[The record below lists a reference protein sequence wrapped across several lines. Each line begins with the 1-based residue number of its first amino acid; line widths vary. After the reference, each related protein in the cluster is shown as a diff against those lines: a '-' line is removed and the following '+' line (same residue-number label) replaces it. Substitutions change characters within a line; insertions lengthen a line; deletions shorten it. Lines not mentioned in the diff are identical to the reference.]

1 MVGVINIEH
10 NGDEDA
16 ARHLIDMALQL
27 SQQSEANQ
35 RTKYNYKPS
44 TQLDRYNRRH
54 GPQIS

>member
-16 ARHLIDMALQL
+16 DRHLIDMALNYHNKGRL
-27 SQQSEANQ
+27 I

-44 TQLDRYNRRH
+44 TQLDRYNRKH